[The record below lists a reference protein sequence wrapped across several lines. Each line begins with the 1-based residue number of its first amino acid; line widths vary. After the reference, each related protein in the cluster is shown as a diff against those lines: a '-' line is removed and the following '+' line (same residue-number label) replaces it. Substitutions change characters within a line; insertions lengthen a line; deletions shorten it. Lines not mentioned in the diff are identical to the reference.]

1 MTLSWAP
8 TLTTVVPAFVIT
20 GSPTCGIT
28 SPVFSLTVYV
38 VVVTLEPF
46 VPASVT
52 FSEPTGFVLSPV
64 YVTVGSIT
72 SVTTLGSTFL

>member
-1 MTLSWAP
+1 M
-8 TLTTVVPAFVIT
+8 
-20 GSPTCGIT
+20 
-28 SPVFSLTVYV
+28 YV

-72 SVTTLGSTFL
+72 SVTTLSLAPSLACTDSVVFSVSLPVLESTS